1 VFGLKPAVP
10 GLLGG
15 FHIMRIGC
23 RGLPQRDDGLPLLDT
38 GRGVS
43 VHVAGGAA
51 SEPAC
56 SCDPSQDDRRLPT
69 PFRSMGCVPGAEADG
84 TDTAKAEVFIY
95 WWLGWEGPLMA
106 HPGR

>member
-1 VFGLKPAVP
+1 MFGLKPAVP

-43 VHVAGGAA
+43 VHVAGA
-51 SEPAC
+51 PH
-56 SCDPSQDDRRLPT
+56 RNRV
-69 PFRSMGCVPGAEADG
+69 FMRSVPGRPAPAFTVQVNG
-84 TDTAKAEVFIY
+84 LRT
-95 WWLGWEGPLMA
+95 WG
-106 HPGR
+106 